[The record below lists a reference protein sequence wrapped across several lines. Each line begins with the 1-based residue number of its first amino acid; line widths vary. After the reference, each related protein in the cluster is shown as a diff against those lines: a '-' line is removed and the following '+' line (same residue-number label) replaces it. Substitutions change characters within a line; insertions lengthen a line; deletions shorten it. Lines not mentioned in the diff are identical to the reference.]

1 MSKKEITNESIEKD
15 CEITL
20 GGLWN
25 KRVSIIMPLRTEHET
40 LGPEKATDKNWQA
53 YLKALEPFEKT
64 LSEITD
70 NIKKAYKTRDRREH
84 LLWLRKK
91 KKLID
96 KV

>member
-15 CEITL
+15 CEKTL
-20 GGLWN
+20 QKLWDE
-25 KRVSIIMPLRTEHET
+25 RVSIIIPLRKKHKTQ
-40 LGPEKATDKNWQA
+40 GPKKATDQNWQA
-53 YLKALEPFEKT
+53 YLKALKPFEKT

-70 NIKKAYKTRDRREH
+70 NIKKAYKTRDRREN
-84 LLWLRKK
+84 LLWRKK